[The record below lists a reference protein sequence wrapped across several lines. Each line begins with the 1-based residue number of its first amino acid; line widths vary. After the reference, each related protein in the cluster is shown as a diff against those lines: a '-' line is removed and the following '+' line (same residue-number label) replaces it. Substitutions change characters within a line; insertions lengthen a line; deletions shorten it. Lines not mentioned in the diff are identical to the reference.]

1 MTTVRLTFRMAA
13 DSSRKGTLYFQI
25 IHRNT
30 VKTLSTRCRIFAD
43 EWDEP
48 NSRIFIMSPV
58 SARRTATL
66 LGIRNRI
73 RHEMQ
78 RLNGIINKYD
88 CSGLPYN
95 TADIIHCYRNSQPA
109 VNHSLFAFMHRHIRM
124 LSAQGRL
131 RTADT
136 YRQTLSSI
144 TAFRNGADI
153 SLSMLTA
160 PFVESYES
168 WMRSRRLCRNT
179 TSFYMRILRSVY
191 NKAAAEGI
199 VPKGNLFATVY
210 TGVDKTSRRAVSLAD
225 ISRIKALNLAA
236 HTPLAFARDMFLF
249 SFYMRG
255 MSFVDMAFLRKK
267 DLSNNYVVYSRKK
280 TGQQLT
286 VRWERPMQAI
296 VDAYGP
302 SSTQYLL
309 PVIVRED
316 GTERSQYLN
325 AMLRVNRNLKKIGV
339 MAGIPIPLTMY
350 VARHSWATA
359 AKEKD
364 ISIGIISQAM
374 GHDSENTTQIYLA
387 SIKTGKIDDANRDIL
402 NGI

>member
-13 DSSRKGTLYFQI
+13 DRGRKGTLYFQI
-25 IHRNT
+25 IHHDT
-30 VKTLSTRCRIFAD
+30 VKTVSTNCRIFAD
-43 EWDEP
+43 EWDEL
-48 NSRIFIMSPV
+48 NSRIFISSPV

-66 LGIRNRI
+66 LAIHNKI

-78 RLNGIINKYD
+78 RLNGIISKYD
-88 CSGLPYN
+88 SIGLPYS
-95 TADIIHCYRNSQPA
+95 TADIIYCYRHTQPA
-109 VNHSLFAFMHRHIRM
+109 AHSSLSAFMRRHIDM
-124 LSAQGRL
+124 LRRQGRM

-136 YRQTLSSI
+136 YRQTLNSLMS
-144 TAFRNGADI
+144 FRNGADI
-153 SLSMLTA
+153 SFSMLSAT
-160 PFVESYES
+160 FIESYES
-168 WMRSRRLCRNT
+168 WLRSHRLCRNT

-191 NKAAAEGI
+191 NKAVAEGLA
-199 VPKGNLFATVY
+199 PKGEPFATVY
-210 TGVDKTSRRAVSLAD
+210 TGVDKTSRRAISLAD

-236 HTPLAFARDMFLF
+236 DKAMAFARDMFLF

-255 MSFVDMAFLRKK
+255 MSFVDMAYLRKK

-286 VRWERPMQAI
+286 VRWEQHMQTI

-325 AMLRVNRNLKKIGV
+325 AMLRVNRNLKKVGAL
-339 MAGIPIPLTMY
+339 AGISTPLTMY

-364 ISIGIISQAM
+364 ISIGIISEAM

-387 SIKTGKIDDANRDIL
+387 SIKTNKIDDANRDIL
-402 NGI
+402 NGL

>member
-78 RLNGIINKYD
+78 RLNGIISKYD

-136 YRQTLSSI
+136 YRQTLCSI
-144 TAFRNGADI
+144 TTFRNGADI

-168 WMRSRRLCRNT
+168 WLRSRRLCRNT

-191 NKAAAEGI
+191 NKASSLRAIPLPRSTRVSTRPRAEPSALPTSVASRLSTSQPTPHLPLRATCFSSRSICAACRLSTWHFCAR
-199 VPKGNLFATVY
+199 KTSATTTSSTAARRQGSSSPSDGSAPCRPSSTPTALLPHNISFPSSSVK
-210 TGVDKTSRRAVSLAD
+210 TAPSAANISTPCSASTATSRR
-225 ISRIKALNLAA
+225 
-236 HTPLAFARDMFLF
+236 
-249 SFYMRG
+249 
-255 MSFVDMAFLRKK
+255 
-267 DLSNNYVVYSRKK
+267 
-280 TGQQLT
+280 
-286 VRWERPMQAI
+286 
-296 VDAYGP
+296 
-302 SSTQYLL
+302 
-309 PVIVRED
+309 
-316 GTERSQYLN
+316 
-325 AMLRVNRNLKKIGV
+325 
-339 MAGIPIPLTMY
+339 
-350 VARHSWATA
+350 
-359 AKEKD
+359 
-364 ISIGIISQAM
+364 
-374 GHDSENTTQIYLA
+374 
-387 SIKTGKIDDANRDIL
+387 
-402 NGI
+402 

>member
-78 RLNGIINKYD
+78 RLNGIISKYD

-131 RTADT
+131 R
-136 YRQTLSSI
+136 
-144 TAFRNGADI
+144 
-153 SLSMLTA
+153 
-160 PFVESYES
+160 
-168 WMRSRRLCRNT
+168 
-179 TSFYMRILRSVY
+179 SVY

-199 VPKGNLFATVY
+199 VPKGNPFATVY

-236 HTPLAFARDMFLF
+236 HTPLALARDMFLF

>member
-73 RHEMQ
+73 RHEMH

-144 TAFRNGADI
+144 TTFRNGADI
-153 SLSMLTA
+153 SLS
-160 PFVESYES
+160 
-168 WMRSRRLCRNT
+168 
-179 TSFYMRILRSVY
+179 
-191 NKAAAEGI
+191 
-199 VPKGNLFATVY
+199 
-210 TGVDKTSRRAVSLAD
+210 
-225 ISRIKALNLAA
+225 
-236 HTPLAFARDMFLF
+236 
-249 SFYMRG
+249 
-255 MSFVDMAFLRKK
+255 
-267 DLSNNYVVYSRKK
+267 
-280 TGQQLT
+280 
-286 VRWERPMQAI
+286 
-296 VDAYGP
+296 
-302 SSTQYLL
+302 
-309 PVIVRED
+309 
-316 GTERSQYLN
+316 
-325 AMLRVNRNLKKIGV
+325 MLRVNRNLKKIGV

>member
-1 MTTVRLTFRMAA
+1 MSRGCAPVAFAATPRRSICASCAASTTKPQPKA
-13 DSSRKGTLYFQI
+13 SSLRAIPLPP
-25 IHRNT
+25 
-30 VKTLSTRCRIFAD
+30 STR
-43 EWDEP
+43 
-48 NSRIFIMSPV
+48 V
-58 SARRTATL
+58 STR
-66 LGIRNRI
+66 
-73 RHEMQ
+73 
-78 RLNGIINKYD
+78 
-88 CSGLPYN
+88 P
-95 TADIIHCYRNSQPA
+95 
-109 VNHSLFAFMHRHIRM
+109 
-124 LSAQGRL
+124 
-131 RTADT
+131 
-136 YRQTLSSI
+136 
-144 TAFRNGADI
+144 
-153 SLSMLTA
+153 
-160 PFVESYES
+160 
-168 WMRSRRLCRNT
+168 
-179 TSFYMRILRSVY
+179 
-191 NKAAAEGI
+191 
-199 VPKGNLFATVY
+199 
-210 TGVDKTSRRAVSLAD
+210 RAVSLAD

-267 DLSNNYVVYSRKK
+267 DLNNNYVVYSRKK

>member
-13 DSSRKGTLYFQI
+13 ESCRKGTLYFQI
-25 IHRNT
+25 THQNT
-30 VKTLSTRCRIFAD
+30 VKAINSRCQIFAE

-48 NSRIFIMSPV
+48 NSRIFIISPV
-58 SARRTATL
+58 SAERTATL
-66 LGIRNRI
+66 HAIRNRV

-78 RLNGIINKYD
+78 RLNSIISKYD
-88 CSGLPYN
+88 STGLPYA
-95 TADIIHCYRNSQPA
+95 TSDIVNCYCHTPSCLDNS
-109 VNHSLFAFMHRHIRM
+109 VFTFMHRHISVLRQQSRM
-124 LSAQGRL
+124 

-136 YRQTLSSI
+136 YRQTLNSLMS
-144 TAFRNGADI
+144 FRNGADI
-153 SLSMLTA
+153 CFSMLSAT
-160 PFVESYES
+160 FIESYES
-168 WMRSRRLCRNT
+168 WLRSHRLCRNT

-191 NKAAAEGI
+191 NKAVTEGLA
-199 VPKGNLFATVY
+199 PKGEPFATVY
-210 TGVDKTSRRAVSLAD
+210 TGVDKTSRRAISLAD

-236 HTPLAFARDMFLF
+236 DKAMAFARDMFLF

-255 MSFVDMAFLRKK
+255 MSFVDMAYLRKK

-286 VRWERPMQAI
+286 VRWEQHMQTI

-325 AMLRVNRNLKKIGV
+325 AMLRVNRNLKKVGAL
-339 MAGIPIPLTMY
+339 AGISTPLTMY

-364 ISIGIISQAM
+364 ISIGIISEAM

-387 SIKTGKIDDANRDIL
+387 SIKTNKIDDANRDIL
-402 NGI
+402 NGL

>member
-1 MTTVRLTFRMAA
+1 MAA

-30 VKTLSTRCRIFAD
+30 VKTLSTRCRISAD

-78 RLNGIINKYD
+78 RLNGIISKYD

-124 LSAQGRL
+124 LSAQGRQ

-144 TAFRNGADI
+144 TTFRNGSELCFGMINA
-153 SLSMLTA
+153 TFA
-160 PFVESYES
+160 ESYES
-168 WMRSRRLCRNT
+168 WLRSRRLCRNT

-191 NKAAAEGI
+191 NKAVAEGI
-199 VPKGNLFATVY
+199 APKGEPFATVY
-210 TGVDKTSRRAVSLAD
+210 TGVDKTSRRAVSMAA
-225 ISRIKALNLAA
+225 IRRVKALNLSGDKS
-236 HTPLAFARDMFLF
+236 LAFARDIFLF

-255 MSFVDMAFLRKK
+255 MSFVDIAYLRKK
-267 DLSNNYVVYSRKK
+267 DLCNSYVVYSRKK

-286 VRWERPMQAI
+286 VRWERPMQTI

-302 SSTQYLL
+302 TPTQYLL
-309 PVIVRED
+309 PIITRED
-316 GTERSQYLN
+316 GTERTQYLN
-325 AMLRVNRNLKKIGV
+325 AMLRVNRNLKKVGAL
-339 MAGIPIPLTMY
+339 AGISTPLTMY

-359 AKEKD
+359 AKERD
-364 ISIGIISQAM
+364 ISVGVISEAM
-374 GHDSENTTQIYLA
+374 GHDSETTTQIYLA
-387 SIKTGKIDDANRDIL
+387 SIQTGKIDEANRDIL
-402 NGI
+402 SGL

>member
-1 MTTVRLTFRMAA
+1 MTTVRLTFKMAA

-30 VKTLSTRCRIFAD
+30 VKTVNSRCQIFAD

-48 NSRIFIMSPV
+48 NSRISIISPV
-58 SARRTATL
+58 SAERTATL
-66 LGIRNRI
+66 HAIRNKI

-78 RLNGIINKYD
+78 RLNGIISKYD

-109 VNHSLFAFMHRHIRM
+109 VNHSLSAFMHRHIRM
-124 LSAQGRL
+124 LNAQGRL

-136 YRQTLSSI
+136 YRQTLSSLMK
-144 TAFRNGADI
+144 FSNGTDI
-153 SLSMLTA
+153 SFSMLT
-160 PFVESYES
+160 PTFVESYES
-168 WMRSRRLCRNT
+168 WLRSRRLCRNT

-191 NKAAAEGI
+191 NKAVAEG
-199 VPKGNLFATVY
+199 VAPKGNPFATVY

-225 ISRIKALNLAA
+225 ISHVKALNLTGNKA
-236 HTPLAFARDMFLF
+236 LAFARDMFLF

-255 MSFVDMAFLRKK
+255 MSFVDMAYLRKK
-267 DLSNNYVVYSRKK
+267 DLSNNYIVYSRKK

-302 SSTQYLL
+302 SPTQYLL

-325 AMLRVNRNLKKIGV
+325 AMLRVNRNLKKVGAL
-339 MAGIPIPLTMY
+339 AGISTPLTMY

-359 AKEKD
+359 AKEKN
-364 ISIGIISQAM
+364 IAIGIISEAM
-374 GHDSENTTQIYLA
+374 GHDSESTTQIYLA
-387 SIKTGKIDDANRDIL
+387 SIKTNKIDDANRDIL
-402 NGI
+402 NGL

>member
-13 DSSRKGTLYFQI
+13 ESCRKGTLYFQI
-25 IHRNT
+25 IHHDT
-30 VKTLSTRCRIFAD
+30 VKTVSTNCRIFAE

-48 NSRIFIMSPV
+48 NSRIFIISPV
-58 SARRTATL
+58 SAERTATL
-66 LGIRNRI
+66 HAIRNRV

-78 RLNGIINKYD
+78 RLNSIISKYD
-88 CSGLPYN
+88 STGLPYA
-95 TADIIHCYRNSQPA
+95 TSDIVNCYCHTPSCPDNS
-109 VNHSLFAFMHRHIRM
+109 VFTFMHRHISVLRQQSRM
-124 LSAQGRL
+124 

-136 YRQTLSSI
+136 YRQTLNSLMS
-144 TAFRNGADI
+144 FRNGADI
-153 SLSMLTA
+153 SFSMLSAT
-160 PFVESYES
+160 FIESYES
-168 WMRSRRLCRNT
+168 WLRSRYLCRNT

-191 NKAAAEGI
+191 NKAVAEGLA
-199 VPKGNLFATVY
+199 PKGEPFATVY
-210 TGVDKTSRRAVSLAD
+210 TGVDKTSRRAISLAD

-236 HTPLAFARDMFLF
+236 DKAMAFARDMFLF

-255 MSFVDMAFLRKK
+255 MSFVDMAYLRKK

-286 VRWERPMQAI
+286 VRWEQHMQTI

-316 GTERSQYLN
+316 GTERIQYLN
-325 AMLRVNRNLKKIGV
+325 AMLRVNRNLKKVGAL
-339 MAGIPIPLTMY
+339 AGISTPLTMY

-364 ISIGIISQAM
+364 ISIGIISEAM

-387 SIKTGKIDDANRDIL
+387 SIKTNKIDDANRDIL
-402 NGI
+402 NGL

>member
-78 RLNGIINKYD
+78 RLNGIISKYD

-95 TADIIHCYRNSQPA
+95 TAD
-109 VNHSLFAFMHRHIRM
+109 
-124 LSAQGRL
+124 
-131 RTADT
+131 T

-144 TAFRNGADI
+144 TTFRNGADI

-168 WMRSRRLCRNT
+168 WLRSRRLCRNT

-199 VPKGNLFATVY
+199 VPKGNPFATVY

-267 DLSNNYVVYSRKK
+267 DLNNNYVVYSRKK

>member
-48 NSRIFIMSPV
+48 NSRILIMSPA
-58 SARRTATL
+58 SAERTATL

-78 RLNGIINKYD
+78 RLNSIISKYD

-95 TADIIHCYRNSQPA
+95 TADIVHCYRNSQPT
-109 VNHSLFAFMHRHIRM
+109 VNNSLFAFMHRHISM
-124 LSAQGRL
+124 LNAQGRL

-144 TAFRNGADI
+144 TTFRNGADI
-153 SLSMLTA
+153 SLSMLTP
-160 PFVESYES
+160 PFVEAYES
-168 WMRSRRLCRNT
+168 WLRSRRLCRNT
-179 TSFYMRILRSVY
+179 TSFYMRILRSIY

-199 VPKGNLFATVY
+199 VPKANPFTTVY

-286 VRWERPMQAI
+286 VRWEHPMQAI

-302 SSTQYLL
+302 SPTQYLL